1 MVSTKKTGKNMF
13 KRRIRRNRFKKS
25 TFASKVKSVIKSQ
38 KEKKYIIQGISG
50 TISSSGSLQPLDTL
64 IVEGDDS
71 TQREGREIVFK
82 SVRMLGQFAPSD
94 DYNVLRYGIVRSKS
108 GTITTINYFFEGG
121 VAGVNTMLDTQ
132 KVEIIMDKYIFV
144 NYNSWDGSTI
154 TPTYA
159 SPNVKLA
166 SHNVQINRRLQYLSS
181 SGECNRPF
189 YYFVIS
195 DSAAPNHPAFLGN
208 LKLKFYDV

>member
-1 MVSTKKTGKNMF
+1 MVSTKRMGKKMF

-25 TFASKVKSVIKSQ
+25 SFATKVRSVIKSQ
-38 KEKKYIIQGISG
+38 KEKKYLIQGISG
-50 TISSSGSLQPLDTL
+50 TISSTGSLQPLDTL

-71 TQREGREIVFK
+71 TQREGREIVFR
-82 SVRMLGQFAPSD
+82 SVRMMGQFSPSD

-108 GTITTINYFFEGG
+108 GTITTINFIFEGG

-132 KVEIIMDKYIFV
+132 KVDILMDKYILV
-144 NYNSWDGSTI
+144 NYNAWDGNSV

-159 SPNVKLA
+159 GPNVKLV
-166 SHNVQINRRLQYLSS
+166 SNNTIINKRLQYLSS
-181 SGECNRPF
+181 TGECNRPF

-195 DSAAPNHPAFLGN
+195 DSTFAPNPAFAGN